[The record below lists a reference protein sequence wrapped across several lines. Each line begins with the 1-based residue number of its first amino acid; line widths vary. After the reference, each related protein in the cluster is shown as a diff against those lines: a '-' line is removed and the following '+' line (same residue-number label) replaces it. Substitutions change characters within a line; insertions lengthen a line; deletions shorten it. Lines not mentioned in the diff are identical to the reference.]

1 MSLYVK
7 LYRDVSNPL
16 GFPSDYPAE
25 AVESKVVLDPPW
37 IEISKEDYLALIN
50 KNRALVVNIIEQAKV
65 STDATKEQKTS
76 SLLATFDELQAIKD
90 KFVGAG
96 KLEATEQLDLS
107 IHILNAVLA
116 LREPLLE
123 IQKRNS

>member
-7 LYRDVSNPL
+7 LYRDVPNPL
-16 GFPSDYPAE
+16 QLPNDYPAE

-37 IEISKEDYLALIN
+37 IEMSKEDYLALIN
-50 KNRALVVNIIEQAKV
+50 KNRALVVGIIEQAKV

-90 KFVGAG
+90 KFESAG
-96 KLEATEQLDLS
+96 KLEAAEQFDLS
-107 IHILNAVLA
+107 MYILNAVLA

-123 IQKRNS
+123 IQKRSQ